1 MIWRLALLAVLMA
14 PPVQAVEITW
24 PVDQYDPA
32 AQTAPGEAAD
42 LILPMPCGGAMAFQK
57 VVVPVEADNP
67 LSDRQ
72 LRLGQSDAQTG
83 YADYFL
89 STFLRGP
96 FHDTATAATP
106 DVGNTHYFIARYE
119 LTEGQYK
126 ALTGDCPAARGRDRF
141 AKGELSWFEAVKIG
155 QSYTQ
160 WLMAHA
166 SDRLPQA
173 DGVMAFVRLP
183 TEDEWEYATR
193 GGVAIDPTDFPARR
207 FSGDEPVG
215 DYARI
220 LTSGGRAAVGAI
232 GTRKANPL
240 GLFDVYGNVEEL
252 MLDPFRLNAIGR
264 RHGQAGGLVTR
275 GGSFKLTGD
284 QIYSAQRSEYG
295 PYDPASGAARTSSSF
310 GARFVLSAP
319 VVTSE
324 PRLNAIRDQWVA
336 RSTQEGTVTDDP
348 LAQLSSLIEAEID
361 PRRKQALD
369 GLRADLRLSREAASA
384 ARKETAK
391 SALLSGGIFLP
402 TLDANAATIE
412 RLRFN
417 IGNLTGIAQ
426 VSGPDERTR
435 LMQAVEG
442 YVQEIV
448 EIRRAQGSVLLT
460 FRSVVDSLIADV
472 PAEDA
477 RIAYG
482 VLRRELVAGE
492 QHEILTLVDRFWSD
506 LETYR
511 EKPDMTQSELQ
522 VLALAR

>member
-1 MIWRLALLAVLMA
+1 
-14 PPVQAVEITW
+14 
-24 PVDQYDPA
+24 
-32 AQTAPGEAAD
+32 
-42 LILPMPCGGAMAFQK
+42 
-57 VVVPVEADNP
+57 
-67 LSDRQ
+67 
-72 LRLGQSDAQTG
+72 
-83 YADYFL
+83 
-89 STFLRGP
+89 
-96 FHDTATAATP
+96 
-106 DVGNTHYFIARYE
+106 
-119 LTEGQYK
+119 
-126 ALTGDCPAARGRDRF
+126 
-141 AKGELSWFEAVKIG
+141 
-155 QSYTQ
+155 
-160 WLMAHA
+160 
-166 SDRLPQA
+166 
-173 DGVMAFVRLP
+173 
-183 TEDEWEYATR
+183 
-193 GGVAIDPTDFPARR
+193 
-207 FSGDEPVG
+207 
-215 DYARI
+215 
-220 LTSGGRAAVGAI
+220 
-232 GTRKANPL
+232 
-240 GLFDVYGNVEEL
+240 

-264 RHGQAGGLVTR
+264 KHGQAGGLVTR

-336 RSTQEGTVTDDP
+336 RSTHEGTVTDDP

-369 GLRADLRLSREAASA
+369 GLRADLRLAREAAST

-477 RIAYG
+477 RAAYG
-482 VLRRELVAGE
+482 VLRRELSAGD

-522 VLALAR
+522 ALALAR